1 LRRRGG
7 WAEVLED
14 ELRGVYYI
22 LLKDLRAYYFKPPN
36 ISWGILF
43 PLVLALA
50 FSLRN
55 PAGLSELAPGLVAMA
70 AVFGT
75 TSMEAIVI
83 TFERRTGA
91 LERLLLAPISIR
103 SIIVGKVLGGT
114 VFGFVISVIM
124 TAISAALFGMRVRDP
139 LWFTVSLA
147 LTLLT
152 LSALGALVAVSVK
165 EVFEAQTL
173 SNYFRFPMIFLCG
186 VFIPVETMP
195 LPLQAIAYILPL
207 TYSVDALKNT
217 ILGTANLQPL
227 ILDLFILCGFLI
239 TLFAFSAKLLKK
251 SLK

>member
-1 LRRRGG
+1 MLM
-7 WAEVLED
+7 D

-22 LLKDLRAYYFKPPN
+22 LMKDLKAYYFKPPN

-55 PAGLSELAPGLVAMA
+55 PEGLIELAPGLVAMA

-91 LERLLLAPISIR
+91 LERLLLAPLSTHSILFA
-103 SIIVGKVLGGT
+103 KVLGGAI
-114 VFGFVISVIM
+114 FGGMISMVM
-124 TAISAALFGMRVRDP
+124 TALAVIFFKMRVAN
-139 LWFTVSLA
+139 LLLFSTA
-147 LTLLT
+147 LCFTLLT

-173 SNYFRFPMIFLCG
+173 SNFFRFPMLFLSG
-186 VFIPVETMP
+186 VFIPVQSIP
-195 LPLQAIAYILPL
+195 LPLRYVSYLLPL
-207 TYSVDALKNT
+207 TYSVDALKGLTLNQT
-217 ILGTANLQPL
+217 SIGWLTRDIAVL
-227 ILDLFILCGFLI
+227 
-239 TLFAFSAKLLKK
+239 TLFFFGFMYASNTMLKR

>member
-1 LRRRGG
+1 ML
-7 WAEVLED
+7 VD
-14 ELRGVYYI
+14 ELRGIYYI
-22 LLKDLRAYYFKPPN
+22 LLKDLKAYYFKPPN

-55 PAGLSELAPGLVAMA
+55 PTGLVELAPGLIAMA

-91 LERLLLAPISIR
+91 LERLLLAPISIK
-103 SIIVGKVLGGT
+103 SILMGKILGGT
-114 VFGFVISVIM
+114 VFGFMISGIM
-124 TAISAALFGMRVRDP
+124 TMISILVFNMKIQSP
-139 LWFTVSLA
+139 LWFSLIIV

-152 LSALGALVAVSVK
+152 LSSLGALVAVSVK

-186 VFIPVETMP
+186 VFIPVASMP
-195 LPLQAIAYILPL
+195 QPLQVIAYLLPL
-207 TYSVDALKNT
+207 TYSVDALRST
-217 ILGTANLQPL
+217 ILGTSNTINTLTNAIALSLFFLAFSLISNLQ
-227 ILDLFILCGFLI
+227 
-239 TLFAFSAKLLKK
+239 LKR
-251 SLK
+251 SLR

>member
-1 LRRRGG
+1 MLV
-7 WAEVLED
+7 E
-14 ELRGVYYI
+14 ELRGIYYI
-22 LLKDLRAYYFKPPN
+22 LLKDLKAYYFKPPN

-55 PAGLSELAPGLVAMA
+55 PSGLAELAPGLIAMA

-91 LERLLLAPISIR
+91 LERLLLAPISIK
-103 SIIVGKVLGGT
+103 SILMGKILGGT
-114 VFGFVISVIM
+114 VFGFMITGVMTLISV
-124 TAISAALFGMRVRDP
+124 LFFNMKIYNP
-139 LWFTVSLA
+139 LWFLLIIA

-152 LSALGALVAVSVK
+152 LSSLGALVAVSVK

-186 VFIPVETMP
+186 VFIPVVSMP
-195 LPLQAIAYILPL
+195 QPLQVVAYLLPL
-207 TYSVDALKNT
+207 TYSVEALRSITLGSSSVLKILINAT
-217 ILGTANLQPL
+217 ILGLYFLTFS
-227 ILDLFILCGFLI
+227 FISNWLM
-239 TLFAFSAKLLKK
+239 KR
-251 SLK
+251 SLR

>member
-1 LRRRGG
+1 ML
-7 WAEVLED
+7 VD
-14 ELRGVYYI
+14 ELRGVYFI

-55 PAGLSELAPGLVAMA
+55 PAGLVELAPGLIAMA

-91 LERLLLAPISIR
+91 MERLLLAPISLK
-103 SIIVGKVLGGT
+103 SILMGKVLGGT
-114 VFGFVISVIM
+114 VFGLMISGVMTVISMAV
-124 TAISAALFGMRVRDP
+124 FRMRVTGP
-139 LWFTVSLA
+139 LWFSVFLL
-147 LTLLT
+147 LTLMT
-152 LSALGALVAVSVK
+152 LSALGALVAVSVR

-173 SNYFRFPMIFLCG
+173 SNYLRFPMIFLCG
-186 VFIPVETMP
+186 VFIPVESMP
-195 LPLQAIAYILPL
+195 LPLRAVAYLLPL
-207 TYSVDALKNT
+207 TYSVDALKITTTGISN
-217 ILGTANLQPL
+217 LGWLIFDAAALSLFL
-227 ILDLFILCGFLI
+227 ILFL
-239 TLFAFSAKLLKK
+239 TAANMLLKH